1 MTHRMRRDHFTL
13 AVTNIDPRSDDPPS
27 DGPPTVVLTYEGPA
41 GNLTAH
47 LAADGEPP
55 VGDEVDVAFRL
66 QDPIDAD
73 ESSGVFS
80 LTHRLTGQ
88 YFLEAHAQ
96 TADLLALVDTA
107 REDEGAYRIHI
118 ERPGAE
124 DILLEKE
131 TLLVYD
137 PEGSLLR
144 QDSLIP
150 SGVEL

>member
-1 MTHRMRRDHFTL
+1 MRRDHFTL
-13 AVTNIDPRSDDPPS
+13 AVTNIDSPSDD
-27 DGPPTVVLTYEGPA
+27 PPTVVLTYEGPA

-47 LAADGEPP
+47 LAADGELP

-66 QDPIDAD
+66 HDAIDAD
-73 ESSGVFS
+73 DSSGVFS

-88 YFLEAHAQ
+88 YFLEANAP
-96 TADLLALVDTA
+96 TEDVLALVDTA
-107 REDEGAYRIHI
+107 REDDGSYRIRI
-118 ERPGAE
+118 ERSGAE
-124 DILLEKE
+124 DIVLDKE

-150 SGVEL
+150 GGVEL